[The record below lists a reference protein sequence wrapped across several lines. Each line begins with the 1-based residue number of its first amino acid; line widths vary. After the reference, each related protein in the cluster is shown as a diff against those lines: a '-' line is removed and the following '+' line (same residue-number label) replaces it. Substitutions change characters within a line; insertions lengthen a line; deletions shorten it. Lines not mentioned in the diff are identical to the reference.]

1 MLIWQYVCSSKL
13 ISEPQA
19 DLMISMR
26 QKMLLKFS
34 FVPNNKPETEESGN
48 LTLLNGLLYSAQC
61 HCNCSVVNLRYS
73 AFVPSMDM
81 LISFPNIIIP
91 HV

>member
-1 MLIWQYVCSSKL
+1 MFSVLH
-13 ISEPQA
+13 
-19 DLMISMR
+19 
-26 QKMLLKFS
+26 KMLLKAS
-34 FVPNNKPETEESGN
+34 FVPNNKPETEENGD
-48 LTLLNGLLYSAQC
+48 LILLNGVLYSAQC

-81 LISFPNIIIP
+81 LISFPNIIVP